1 MFGQRDEKCGL
12 SVSYQEERRSFLSPL
27 VTSEPDT
34 VFRVEKEVP
43 CAVCGSLLFSLCHGI
58 DPNGSESS
66 VGCRSKIQWKSVVTF
81 LVRIGFCVEH
91 YF

>member
-1 MFGQRDEKCGL
+1 MRVVCLLSRREEK
-12 SVSYQEERRSFLSPL
+12 FPL
-27 VTSEPDT
+27 PPVTSEPDT

-43 CAVCGSLLFSLCHGI
+43 YAVRGSLLFSLCHGI

-66 VGCRSKIQWKSVVTF
+66 VGCWSKIQWKSVVTF